1 VLTFFDLQAATSSV
15 IAPLR
20 RPHMSLTQKTCKL
33 KAFARNMQVI
43 ANSRLPARSFIDRL
57 RSMARAS
64 FERLEF
70 EQQAEELKWPLQRTG
85 NLPNQE
91 SLEKLLK
98 LCEQKHGRD
107 APAMRQ
113 LRRQLDAIRKPELK
127 AMQQFAPGRG
137 MAFQAVPINTPVLES
152 PKLSVDN
159 SPIAVTAPWVIERGN
174 DQISRS
180 PRNRTH

>member
-1 VLTFFDLQAATSSV
+1 
-15 IAPLR
+15 
-20 RPHMSLTQKTCKL
+20 
-33 KAFARNMQVI
+33 MQVI

-127 AMQQFAPGRG
+127 AMQQFATGRG
-137 MAFQAVPINTPVLES
+137 MPFQAVPINTPVLES
-152 PKLSVDN
+152 PKLSVDTVQLPLQLHG
-159 SPIAVTAPWVIERGN
+159 SSREGMIRYPDLHETGLIEPLLNMLHRLASLRCGN
-174 DQISRS
+174 LLADREPRS
-180 PRNRTH
+180 